1 MFKIILIL
9 AVIYIVLKVINT
21 NAKLNERE
29 ARLAAEEE
37 GRKAEAEAFEED
49 EMTRAEAVDVDPEV
63 ISNEAG
69 GEAGAVAYAEEE
81 VE

>member
-9 AVIYIVLKVINT
+9 AVIYIVLKGINT
-21 NAKLNERE
+21 NAKLNEGE

-37 GRKAEAEAFEED
+37 ARKAEAEAFEED

-63 ISNEAG
+63 ISNEAV
-69 GEAGAVAYAEEE
+69 GEDGAVAYAEEE